1 MTTHLR
7 LRLGGALAL
16 LLLTCT
22 TAVWASPQAPAPA
35 PAAGPC
41 THLIGPSPRDYC
53 ARLPATP
60 APVSPTPAAD
70 GHVRAVLVS
79 PGVVTRAAERIRAS
93 AGWRNGL
100 LLFSTAAIA
109 GAVGLVLSAERRTR

>member
-7 LRLGGALAL
+7 LRLSGALAL

-35 PAAGPC
+35 PTAGPC
-41 THLIGPSPRDYC
+41 THLIGPARDYC

-60 APVSPTPAAD
+60 ATVSAPPAAD
-70 GHVRAVLVS
+70 DHVRAVLVS
-79 PGVVTRAAERIRAS
+79 PGAVTRAAERIRAS

-109 GAVGLVLSAERRTR
+109 GAVGLILSAERRTR

>member
-22 TAVWASPQAPAPA
+22 TAVWASSQDHASASK
-35 PAAGPC
+35 AGPC
-41 THLIGPSPRDYC
+41 MHLIGPARDYC

-60 APVSPTPAAD
+60 VPASPPPAAD
-70 GHVRAVLVS
+70 GRTRAAMVS
-79 PGVVTRAAERIRAS
+79 PAVVTRAADRVRAS
-93 AGWRNGL
+93 AGWRSGL

-109 GAVGLVLSAERRTR
+109 GAVGMVLSAERRTR

>member
-22 TAVWASPQAPAPA
+22 TAVWASPQAPASA
-35 PAAGPC
+35 SKTGPC
-41 THLIGPSPRDYC
+41 LHLVGPARDYC

-60 APVSPTPAAD
+60 APVSPSPAAD
-70 GHVRAVLVS
+70 GRVRAVLVS
-79 PGVVTRAAERIRAS
+79 PGAVTRAAERTRAS

-109 GAVGLVLSAERRTR
+109 GAVGLVLSAERRAR